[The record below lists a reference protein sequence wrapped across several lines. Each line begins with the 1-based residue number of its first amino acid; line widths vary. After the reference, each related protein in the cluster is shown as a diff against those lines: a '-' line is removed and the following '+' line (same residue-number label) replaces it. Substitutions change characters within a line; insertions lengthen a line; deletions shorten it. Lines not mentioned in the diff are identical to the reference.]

1 MASSHVIVLDS
12 ALKRTQIK
20 VTPGRYMREVL
31 EEACKSRKLD
41 PEAYVLKTQSSK
53 LVDLSQPFRL
63 CGLAAGAKLQLVQ
76 GSRSPTVVTVALQ
89 LPDSEGGGKLVD
101 KFPSTTSLWL
111 VLRKYEDA
119 VAGHPPRKL
128 NLTQRAV
135 PTNIGS
141 GAGRLEYE
149 QPCLNI
155 MGRGLE
161 GFSDLQKS
169 LSQLGLTGSV
179 LIRLS
184 FKSSGLPLE
193 EAMRDMEQYFAA
205 AGTSQSAAEAVAPAA
220 AAPST
225 IVASSIDEAK
235 ASVQHPPD
243 PSIAGNVVPAGT
255 ADNQQIPD
263 VVMEESVPDR
273 EAAPS
278 TDANSEASGRR
289 TENTLNGIAVFS
301 PPSCSTPAA
310 ALQEEDASIFEPGIE
325 HAKAH
330 QAALQRA
337 SRNTRLLSDAELA
350 EQASAREAE
359 LAAIQS
365 VKVRVRY
372 SDQSIIETTIT
383 ATDSAADLY
392 TKVSET
398 LAHPSEP
405 YELRFAGPKGA
416 HQVLPNTASQRLVR
430 DFGFRGSIL
439 LTLVWAATAS
449 LQARQNPS
457 LKETYRSRATELKVE
472 LQGQREA
479 GQESHRTAMA
489 KPETSSAGSSGK
501 SKVDLEAK
509 MKKFLGFGKK

>member
-31 EEACKSRKLD
+31 EEACKTRKLD
-41 PEAYVLKTQSSK
+41 PEGYNLKTQSNK

-63 CGLAAGAKLQLVQ
+63 SGLAAGAKLQLVQ

-89 LPDSEGGGKLVD
+89 LPESEGGGKLVD

-119 VAGHPPRKL
+119 VAGTPPRRL

-135 PTNIGS
+135 PTNVGS

-149 QPCLNI
+149 QPCLNV

-179 LIRLS
+179 MIRLS
-184 FKSSGLPLE
+184 FKSSGQPLE
-193 EAMRDMEQYFAA
+193 EAMRQMEQYFIV
-205 AGTSQSAAEAVAPAA
+205 AEASSSATEAATSANAPSSTTEAPQSQLNDTISNA
-220 AAPST
+220 DLASNAAP
-225 IVASSIDEAK
+225 IDQQ
-235 ASVQHPPD
+235 VMD
-243 PSIAGNVVPAGT
+243 VPK
-255 ADNQQIPD
+255 
-263 VVMEESVPDR
+263 EESV
-273 EAAPS
+273 
-278 TDANSEASGRR
+278 TKASSSD
-289 TENTLNGIAVFS
+289 TSNTLNGIAVFR
-301 PPSCSTPAA
+301 PPSSNTPAA
-310 ALQEEDASIFEPGIE
+310 ALQEEDSSTFEPGIE

-337 SRNTRLLSDAELA
+337 SRNTKLLSDAELA
-350 EQASAREAE
+350 EQASAREAKI
-359 LAAIQS
+359 ATIQS

-372 SDQSIIETTIT
+372 PDQSIIETKVT
-383 ATDSAADLY
+383 AADTAADLY
-392 TKVSET
+392 AKVTET
-398 LAHPSEP
+398 LANPSES
-405 YELRFAGPKGA
+405 YELRFAGPKGP
-416 HQVLPNTASQRLVR
+416 HQVLPHTSSQLLVR

-449 LQARQNPS
+449 VQARQNPS
-457 LKETYRSRATELKVE
+457 LKEAYRSRATDLKVE

-489 KPETSSAGSSGK
+489 RPENTSGGSSGK
-501 SKVDLEAK
+501 SKIDVEAK

>member
-12 ALKRTQIK
+12 VLKRTQIK

-31 EEACKSRKLD
+31 EEACRSRKLD
-41 PEAYVLKTQSSK
+41 PEAYVLKTQSNK

-119 VAGHPPRKL
+119 VAGNPPRKL

-149 QPCLNI
+149 QPCLNV

-184 FKSSGLPLE
+184 FKSSGKPLE
-193 EAMRDMEQYFAA
+193 EAMREMEQYFAA
-205 AGTSQSAAEAVAPAA
+205 AEPSQSAPESAAPATA
-220 AAPST
+220 
-225 IVASSIDEAK
+225 ASSTTAISSTNDAG
-235 ASVQHPPD
+235 ASLLQ
-243 PSIAGNVVPAGT
+243 PSDSGDANNDL
-255 ADNQQIPD
+255 ADVTTDSQRISD
-263 VVMEESVPDR
+263 VVMESVPASH
-273 EAAPS
+273 AALP
-278 TDANSEASGRR
+278 TDVTSGESGVK
-289 TENTLNGIAVFS
+289 TDNTLNGIAVFH
-301 PPSCSTPAA
+301 PPASNTPAA
-310 ALQEEDASIFEPGIE
+310 ALQEEDAAIFEPGIE

-350 EQASAREAE
+350 EQASVREAE
-359 LAAIQS
+359 LATIKS

-372 SDQSIIETTIT
+372 PDQSIIETTVT
-383 ATDSAADLY
+383 ANDSAADLHA
-392 TKVSET
+392 KISET

-416 HQVLPNTASQRLVR
+416 HQVLPNTASQHLVR
-430 DFGFRGSIL
+430 DFAFRGSIL
-439 LTLVWAATAS
+439 LTLVWASAAS
-449 LQARQNPS
+449 LQARQDSS
-457 LKETYRSRATELKVE
+457 LKEAYRSRATELKVE

-489 KPETSSAGSSGK
+489 KPENPSAGGSGK

>member
-41 PEAYVLKTQSSK
+41 PEAYVLKTQSNK

-119 VAGHPPRKL
+119 VAGSPPRKL

-149 QPCLNI
+149 QPCLNV
-155 MGRGLE
+155 MGRALE

-179 LIRLS
+179 LFRLS
-184 FKSSGLPLE
+184 FKSSGQPLE
-193 EAMRDMEQYFAA
+193 EAMREMEQYFAV
-205 AGTSQSAAEAVAPAA
+205 AEPSRSTLETAAPAT
-220 AAPST
+220 AAPSAT
-225 IVASSIDEAK
+225 VKSSNNEAEV
-235 ASVQHPPD
+235 SVQQPPE
-243 PSIAGNVVPAGT
+243 SSTAGNVLTDAT
-255 ADNQQIPD
+255 TDDQQIVD
-263 VVMEESVPDR
+263 AVMEESIPDGD
-273 EAAPS
+273 ATIS
-278 TDANSEASGRR
+278 TDASPEVSGSS
-289 TENTLNGIAVFS
+289 TENTLNGIAVFR
-301 PPSCSTPAA
+301 PPSSSTPAA
-310 ALQEEDASIFEPGIE
+310 ALHEEDVSTFEPGIE

-350 EQASAREAE
+350 KQASTREAE
-359 LAAIQS
+359 LATIQS

-372 SDQSIIETTIT
+372 PDQSIIETKIT

-398 LAHPSEP
+398 LAHPSES
-405 YELRFAGPKGA
+405 YELRFAGPKGP
-416 HQVLPNTASQRLVR
+416 HQVLPNTTSQHLVR

-439 LTLVWAATAS
+439 LTLVWATTAS

-457 LKETYRSRATELKVE
+457 LKEAYRSRATELKVE

-489 KPETSSAGSSGK
+489 KPENPSAGSSGK
-501 SKVDLEAK
+501 SKGDLEAK